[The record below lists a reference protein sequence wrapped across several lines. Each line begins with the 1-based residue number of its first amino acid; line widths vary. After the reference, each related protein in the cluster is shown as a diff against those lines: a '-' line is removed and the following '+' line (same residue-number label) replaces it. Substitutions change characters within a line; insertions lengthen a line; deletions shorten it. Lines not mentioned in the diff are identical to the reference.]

1 MSPARENRWSAITAS
16 IVMSVAASE
25 KKQDHDDLI
34 PSILELDGSSKE
46 K

>member
-1 MSPARENRWSAITAS
+1 MSPIRQKRWFTITAS

-25 KKQDHDDLI
+25 KKQDHGDLI
-34 PSILELDGSSKE
+34 PSILELDGLSKE